1 MEKRPICPNAFIWRG
16 ETYQVTGKISEWQD
30 FDRRGRMSRNMRPE
44 HLLMAKKHGSWGV
57 GRFYFRVSTDSGQ
70 IFDLYYDR
78 APKSSSNR
86 KGGWYLYRE
95 LSITNAQ

>member
-16 ETYQVTGKISEWQD
+16 ETYQVIRKISEWQD
-30 FDRRGRMSRNMRPE
+30 FDRRGRMFRNMRPG
-44 HLLMAKKHGSWGV
+44 HLLMAKKRGSWGV
-57 GRFYFRVSTDSGQ
+57 GRFYFRVCTASGQ

-78 APKSSSNR
+78 APKSSSDR

-95 LSITNAQ
+95 LTIRNTE